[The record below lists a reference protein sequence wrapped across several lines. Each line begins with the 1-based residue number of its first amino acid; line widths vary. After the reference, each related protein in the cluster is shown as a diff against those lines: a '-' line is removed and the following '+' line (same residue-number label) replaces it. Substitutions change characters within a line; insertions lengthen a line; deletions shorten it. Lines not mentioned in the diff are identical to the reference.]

1 MTAEF
6 GACVL
11 ALALQA
17 TQVSTEAQPPIP
29 ACTSSTVAASI
40 DLDSVPEP
48 ARRYRLEIRRCLA
61 ATSGV
66 LQVSV
71 LDAKADHVLAT
82 FETNRFSVVQL
93 VTIGRIVVL
102 ETAGASSNVLQVI
115 EVRDNTAK
123 LVFYDADKC
132 YAGISTSRKVVSIK
146 LPCMTKVGT
155 LRFDTGLY

>member
-17 TQVSTEAQPPIP
+17 TQVSTEAQAPIP

-71 LDAKADHVLAT
+71 LDAKTDHVLGT
-82 FETNRFSVVQL
+82 VETNRFSVVQL
-93 VTIGRIVVL
+93 VTVGRIVVL

-115 EVRDNTAK
+115 EVRDDTAK
-123 LVFYDADKC
+123 LAFTDAHKC
-132 YAGISTSRKVVSIK
+132 NAEISTSWKVVRIK
-146 LPCMTKVGT
+146 LPCMPQAGT
-155 LRFDTGLY
+155 LTFKTGLN